1 MMSINLND
9 IAIMMSINLNNIA
22 ILNKGFDTAVLLV

>member
-9 IAIMMSINLNNIA
+9 IAIMMSIDLNNIA
-22 ILNKGFDTAVLLV
+22 ILNKGFDIAVLLV